1 MQLPAAAR
9 LISISLGAFAL
20 GVLLTGNRVSAQPA
34 VLPTGTKV
42 VLAVDGIKVVR
53 NLPVLLAQ
61 NLGYFK
67 AEGLDVSFME
77 TSADAKVDAM
87 LVDGRVAGMVAYY
100 HHTIVAQAEGRACEA
115 VITMAV
121 TPGYELLVANQLK
134 GSVGSPADL
143 KGKRIIAG
151 GPHSA
156 KSTVANWLVLHAGY
170 QLADYTRLAP
180 TDKMKI
186 AESLRKGEADFVIA
200 PEPDATFYR
209 TQGVASLFAD
219 IYSVAGTRQSLGS
232 IFPSTVLYMSTPY
245 AQANPDLA
253 QHLVNAFA
261 RTLKFINTHN
271 PAEITALVPEMMT
284 GENQEP
290 GVMEQGV
297 KMFATDGLMPAEAA
311 KMETMVL
318 SALFPEYAK
327 VSVADTYT
335 NEFVSRTLGK

>member
-1 MQLPAAAR
+1 MPTPVAVR
-9 LISISLGAFAL
+9 LVPISLGVFLTALLFAAN
-20 GVLLTGNRVSAQPA
+20 GAVAQPA
-34 VLPTGTKV
+34 APAGTKV
-42 VLAVDGIKVVR
+42 VLAVDGLTVVR

-67 AEGLDVSFME
+67 DEGLEVSFME

-87 LVDGRVAGMVAYY
+87 LADGRVAGMVAYY
-100 HHTIVAQAEGRACEA
+100 HHTVVAQAEGRACEA

-121 TPGYELLVANQLK
+121 TPGYELLVANRLK
-134 GSVGSPADL
+134 GSVGSLADL

-180 TDKMKI
+180 TDKVKI

-200 PEPDATFYR
+200 PEPDATFYQ

-245 AQANPDLA
+245 AKAHPDLA

-261 RTLKFINTHN
+261 RALKFINTHSS
-271 PAEITALVPEMMT
+271 AEITALVPQMMT

-290 GVMEQGV
+290 GVIEQGV
-297 KMFATDGLMPAEAA
+297 KMFATDGVMPEDAA
-311 KMETMVL
+311 KMEISVL

-327 VSVADTYT
+327 VRVADTFT
-335 NEFVSRTLGK
+335 NEFVSPTLGK